1 MLEPDSEK
9 TFRVKRMM
17 RGVLKARMIKLGFPV
32 DDRIP
37 LKKGKPLEIKLRD
50 TFKPRPYQTDAV
62 KALLGDGGNG
72 SGYGTIVLPCGSGKT
87 VAGILAMAALGTRT
101 LILCPNV
108 TAVHQWIRELLDKTE
123 LTENE
128 VGEYSGEKKDMK
140 PVTVCTYQII
150 TWRPDT
156 DSDYPRFSLFRD
168 GGWGFIIYDEV
179 HMLPAPVFRITAELQ
194 AIHRLGLTA
203 TLVRE
208 DGREDEVFS
217 LVGPKRY
224 DTPWSEL
231 EAQGFI
237 AKAYCHEIRLPLPE
251 DLEIKYAV
259 AKKREKYR
267 FAAENPLK
275 AEAAKRIIREHE
287 GESILM
293 LEQLESFRKEFGYPI
308 ITGSTP
314 TKKRDELYALF
325 REGKVKVLIVSKVAN
340 SAIDLPDAS
349 VAIQISG
356 TFGSRQEEA
365 QRLGRILRPKDRDS
379 HFYTLVTEY
388 TEEEEFA
395 QNRQKFLSEQ
405 GYSYTILKRFERES
419 VKVISDEES
428 VLLTAAYISPESLSG
443 EEAASLLDRGLM
455 SVEDGRRRITDLGM
469 KGVSRYPLFG
479 KEGQRQLYPE
489 AFFPFLFATVASHS
503 LPSGRWQRA
512 ISSDFFTSIFPSVD
526 KTRVLEAASRS
537 IGRLIELGV
546 IKETS
551 TLQNPPILET
561 SFYEIYEISEDYERP
576 LSGYSYGVFDGFRN
590 MNGLQFSTTAEDN
603 KYTIS
608 IVLDTIMN
616 DRKLFSEGEITYELT
631 ENGQMKYTWDT
642 LNHFTADEEIH
653 AYHQLDTVMYKEE

>member
-1 MLEPDSEK
+1 MRDRPLTVQSDRTMLLDVHSPDAGRCRSDIIAFADLVKSPEHVHTYQISQLSLWNAISSGLDADEILSRLRTWSRFDIDSRVEFFIRDQAERYGDFILTELDDDYLLLTVRRPVFALQLKAEPQLKALLEAESESS
-9 TFRVKRMM
+9 FRVLRMN

-37 LKKGKPLEIKLRD
+37 LRKGEPLEIKLRN
-50 TFKPRPYQTDAV
+50 TFSPRPYQTDAV
-62 KALLGDGGNG
+62 SALLGDGKNG

-87 VAGILAMAALGTRT
+87 VAGILAMSRLNTST

-128 VGEYSGEKKDMK
+128 VGEYSGERKDMK

-251 DLEIKYAV
+251 DLEIKYAI

-267 FAAENPLK
+267 IAAENPLK
-275 AEAAKRIIREHE
+275 IEAAKRIIKAHE
-287 GESILM
+287 GDSILIIGQY
-293 LEQLESFRKEFGYPI
+293 LEQLEEFRSRFGYPI

-314 TKKRDELYALF
+314 ARRRDELYALF
-325 REGKVKVLIVSKVAN
+325 REGKEKVLIVSKVAN

-365 QRLGRILRPKDRDS
+365 QRLGRILRPKAKDS

-388 TEEEEFA
+388 TEEEDFA

-405 GYSYTILKRFERES
+405 GYSYSIEKAEQ
-419 VKVISDEES
+419 
-428 VLLTAAYISPESLSG
+428 Y
-443 EEAASLLDRGLM
+443 
-455 SVEDGRRRITDLGM
+455 
-469 KGVSRYPLFG
+469 
-479 KEGQRQLYPE
+479 EG
-489 AFFPFLFATVASHS
+489 
-503 LPSGRWQRA
+503 
-512 ISSDFFTSIFPSVD
+512 
-526 KTRVLEAASRS
+526 
-537 IGRLIELGV
+537 
-546 IKETS
+546 
-551 TLQNPPILET
+551 
-561 SFYEIYEISEDYERP
+561 
-576 LSGYSYGVFDGFRN
+576 
-590 MNGLQFSTTAEDN
+590 
-603 KYTIS
+603 
-608 IVLDTIMN
+608 
-616 DRKLFSEGEITYELT
+616 
-631 ENGQMKYTWDT
+631 
-642 LNHFTADEEIH
+642 
-653 AYHQLDTVMYKEE
+653 

>member
-1 MLEPDSEK
+1 MAENKPLTVQSDRTMLLDVHSAAADECRADIIAFSDLVKSPEHVHTYQISQLSLWNAISSGLTADEILRRLRKWSRFEIDSRIEFFIRDQAERYGDFILTELDDEYLLLTVRRPVFALQLKAEPQLMPLLEAEDESS
-9 TFRVKRMM
+9 FRVKRMN

-37 LKKGKPLEIKLRD
+37 LKDGIPLEIKLRN
-50 TFKPRPYQTDAV
+50 TFSPRAYQEEAV
-62 KALLGDGGNG
+62 KALLGDGGCG
-72 SGYGTIVLPCGSGKT
+72 TGYGTIVLPCGSGKT
-87 VAGILAMAALGTRT
+87 VAGILAMSRLNTRT

-128 VGEYSGEKKDMK
+128 IGEYSGEKKDMK
-140 PVTVCTYQII
+140 PVTVCTYQIV
-150 TWRPDT
+150 TWRPDI

-237 AKAYCHEIRLPLPE
+237 AKAYCHEVRLPLPE
-251 DLEIKYAV
+251 NMEIEYAI

-267 FAAENPLK
+267 IAAENPLK
-275 AEAAKRIIREHE
+275 IPAAKKIIEKHE
-287 GESILM
+287 GESILIIGQY
-293 LEQLESFRKEFGYPI
+293 LEQLEEFKKKFGYPI

-314 TKKRDELYALF
+314 TKKRDELYTLF

-365 QRLGRILRPKDRDS
+365 QRLGRILRPKERDS
-379 HFYTLVTEY
+379 HFYTLITEY
-388 TEEEEFA
+388 TEEEDFA

-405 GYSYTILKRFERES
+405 GYSYTIEK
-419 VKVISDEES
+419 
-428 VLLTAAYISPESLSG
+428 A
-443 EEAASLLDRGLM
+443 
-455 SVEDGRRRITDLGM
+455 
-469 KGVSRYPLFG
+469 
-479 KEGQRQLYPE
+479 
-489 AFFPFLFATVASHS
+489 
-503 LPSGRWQRA
+503 
-512 ISSDFFTSIFPSVD
+512 
-526 KTRVLEAASRS
+526 
-537 IGRLIELGV
+537 
-546 IKETS
+546 
-551 TLQNPPILET
+551 
-561 SFYEIYEISEDYERP
+561 EIY
-576 LSGYSYGVFDGFRN
+576 G
-590 MNGLQFSTTAEDN
+590 
-603 KYTIS
+603 
-608 IVLDTIMN
+608 
-616 DRKLFSEGEITYELT
+616 
-631 ENGQMKYTWDT
+631 
-642 LNHFTADEEIH
+642 
-653 AYHQLDTVMYKEE
+653 

>member
-1 MLEPDSEK
+1 MAEDRPLTVQSDRTMLLDVHSPSADQCRADIIAFADLIKSPEHVHTYQITQLSLWNAISSGLTADEILSRLKRWSRFDIDPRVEFFITDSAERYGDFILTELDDDYLLLTVRRAVFALQLKAEATISKYLEAEDEK
-9 TFRVKRMM
+9 SFRVLRMN
-17 RGVLKARMIKLGFPV
+17 RGVLKAAMIKLGFPV

-37 LKKGKPLEIKLRD
+37 LKKGLPLEIRLRNSF
-50 TFKPRPYQTDAV
+50 TPRPYQKDAI
-62 KALLGDGGNG
+62 KALLGDGGPG
-72 SGYGTIVLPCGSGKT
+72 TGYGTIVLPCGSGKT

-156 DSDYPRFSLFRD
+156 DSPYPRFSLFRE

-231 EAQGFI
+231 EAQGYI
-237 AKAYCHEIRLPLPE
+237 AKAWCHEIRLPLPE
-251 DLEIKYAV
+251 DLEIKYAI

-267 FAAENPLK
+267 ITAENPLK
-275 AEAAKRIIREHE
+275 IEAARKILEKHKDDAVLII
-287 GESILM
+287 GQYLD
-293 LEQLESFRKEFGYPI
+293 QLEVFRKEFGYPI
-308 ITGSTP
+308 ITGATP

-325 REGKVKVLIVSKVAN
+325 KEGKIRVLIVSKVAN

-365 QRLGRILRPKDRDS
+365 QRLGRILRPKEKDS
-379 HFYTLVTEY
+379 HFYTIVTEY
-388 TEEEEFA
+388 TEEEDFA

-405 GYSYTILKRFERES
+405 GYNYSIEKAGCY
-419 VKVISDEES
+419 EE
-428 VLLTAAYISPESLSG
+428 
-443 EEAASLLDRGLM
+443 
-455 SVEDGRRRITDLGM
+455 
-469 KGVSRYPLFG
+469 
-479 KEGQRQLYPE
+479 
-489 AFFPFLFATVASHS
+489 
-503 LPSGRWQRA
+503 
-512 ISSDFFTSIFPSVD
+512 
-526 KTRVLEAASRS
+526 
-537 IGRLIELGV
+537 
-546 IKETS
+546 
-551 TLQNPPILET
+551 
-561 SFYEIYEISEDYERP
+561 
-576 LSGYSYGVFDGFRN
+576 
-590 MNGLQFSTTAEDN
+590 
-603 KYTIS
+603 
-608 IVLDTIMN
+608 
-616 DRKLFSEGEITYELT
+616 
-631 ENGQMKYTWDT
+631 
-642 LNHFTADEEIH
+642 
-653 AYHQLDTVMYKEE
+653 

>member
-1 MLEPDSEK
+1 MIDKPLTVQSDRTMLLDVHSPSSDACRADIIAFSDLVKSPEHVHTYRISQLSLWNAISSGLSADEILSRLGKWSRYEIDPRIEFFITDQSERYGDFILTELDDEYLLLTVRRPVFALQLK
-9 TFRVKRMM
+9 AETALRELLIPESASSFRVLRMN

-37 LKKGKPLEIKLRD
+37 LKKGLPLDIKLKD
-50 TFKPRPYQTDAV
+50 SFTPRPYQKDAV
-62 KALLGDGGNG
+62 KALLGDGSEGT
-72 SGYGTIVLPCGSGKT
+72 GYGTIVLPCGSGKT
-87 VAGILAMAALGTRT
+87 IAGILAMSQLSTRT

-108 TAVHQWIRELLDKTE
+108 TAVHQWIRELLDKTD

-128 VGEYSGEKKDMK
+128 VGEYSGERKDMK

-237 AKAYCHEIRLPLPE
+237 AKAWCHEIRLPLPE
-251 DLEIKYAV
+251 DLEVSYAI

-267 FAAENPLK
+267 IAAENPLK
-275 AEAAKRIIREHE
+275 IGAAERIIRAHE
-287 GESILM
+287 GESILIIGQY
-293 LEQLESFRKEFGYPI
+293 LEQLEAFREKFGYPI

-314 TKKRDELYALF
+314 TRRRDELYAMF
-325 REGKVKVLIVSKVAN
+325 RSGEVKVLIVSKVAN

-365 QRLGRILRPKDRDS
+365 QRLGRILRPKNRDS
-379 HFYTLVTEY
+379 HFYTLVSEY

-405 GYSYTILKRFERES
+405 GYSYTIEK
-419 VKVISDEES
+419 DC
-428 VLLTAAYISPESLSG
+428 G
-443 EEAASLLDRGLM
+443 D
-455 SVEDGRRRITDLGM
+455 
-469 KGVSRYPLFG
+469 
-479 KEGQRQLYPE
+479 
-489 AFFPFLFATVASHS
+489 
-503 LPSGRWQRA
+503 
-512 ISSDFFTSIFPSVD
+512 
-526 KTRVLEAASRS
+526 
-537 IGRLIELGV
+537 
-546 IKETS
+546 
-551 TLQNPPILET
+551 
-561 SFYEIYEISEDYERP
+561 
-576 LSGYSYGVFDGFRN
+576 
-590 MNGLQFSTTAEDN
+590 AE
-603 KYTIS
+603 
-608 IVLDTIMN
+608 
-616 DRKLFSEGEITYELT
+616 
-631 ENGQMKYTWDT
+631 
-642 LNHFTADEEIH
+642 
-653 AYHQLDTVMYKEE
+653 

>member
-1 MLEPDSEK
+1 MSDRPLTVQSDRTMLLDVHSPDAARCRSDIIAFSDLVKSPEHVHTYQISQLSLWNAISSGLDADEILSRLRAWSRFDIDSRVEFFIRDQAERYGDFILTELDDEYLLLTVRRPVFALQLKAEPQLKTLLEAESESS
-9 TFRVKRMM
+9 FRVLRMN

-37 LKKGKPLEIKLRD
+37 LRKGVPLEIKLRD
-50 TFKPRPYQTDAV
+50 TFTPRPYQTDAV
-62 KALLGDGGNG
+62 SALLGDGTNG

-87 VAGILAMAALGTRT
+87 VAGILAMSRLNTRT

-208 DGREDEVFS
+208 DCREDEVFS

-251 DLEIKYAV
+251 DLEIKYAI

-267 FAAENPLK
+267 IAAENPLK
-275 AEAAKRIIREHE
+275 IEAAKRIIKAHE
-287 GESILM
+287 GDSILIIGQY
-293 LEQLESFRKEFGYPI
+293 LEQLEEFRSEFGYPI

-314 TKKRDELYALF
+314 AKRRDELYALF
-325 REGKVKVLIVSKVAN
+325 REGKEKVLIVSKVAN

-365 QRLGRILRPKDRDS
+365 QRLGRILRPKAKDS

-388 TEEEEFA
+388 TEEEDFA

-405 GYSYTILKRFERES
+405 GYSYSIEKAEQ
-419 VKVISDEES
+419 
-428 VLLTAAYISPESLSG
+428 Y
-443 EEAASLLDRGLM
+443 
-455 SVEDGRRRITDLGM
+455 
-469 KGVSRYPLFG
+469 
-479 KEGQRQLYPE
+479 EG
-489 AFFPFLFATVASHS
+489 
-503 LPSGRWQRA
+503 
-512 ISSDFFTSIFPSVD
+512 
-526 KTRVLEAASRS
+526 
-537 IGRLIELGV
+537 
-546 IKETS
+546 
-551 TLQNPPILET
+551 
-561 SFYEIYEISEDYERP
+561 
-576 LSGYSYGVFDGFRN
+576 
-590 MNGLQFSTTAEDN
+590 
-603 KYTIS
+603 
-608 IVLDTIMN
+608 
-616 DRKLFSEGEITYELT
+616 
-631 ENGQMKYTWDT
+631 
-642 LNHFTADEEIH
+642 
-653 AYHQLDTVMYKEE
+653 